1 MATTKMATAR
11 REMAPHQ
18 DTTMA
23 KMATGN
29 NDNDDGASAMGDGAT
44 GDGMTGNGTT
54 GDGAT
59 GDDDD
64 DCDGRRRAF
73 EYGFI

>member
-1 MATTKMATAR
+1 
-11 REMAPHQ
+11 
-18 DTTMA
+18 MA

-29 NDNDDGASAMGDGAT
+29 NDNDDGASAMGDGATGDGAT